1 MGPQSITGAVEVPE
15 AGYQATALLEGGHL
29 YAIQSQGKYA
39 LLYVARVYSDV
50 DPRLARLARG
60 SGGQPALENLGDLAP
75 DQLNT
80 LLDQAR
86 ITVDAQWAYQENG
99 SRRFQ
104 YGFTGGS
111 GRIPAPTVFR
121 QPRVPEAGAAQQ

>member
-1 MGPQSITGAVEVPE
+1 MSVPE

-29 YAIQSQGKYA
+29 YAVNSQGKYA
-39 LLYVARVYSDV
+39 LLYVARVHSDV
-50 DPRLARLARG
+50 DPRLAQLAAG
-60 SGGQPALENLGDLAP
+60 SGVNPGLQSLGDLSP

-80 LLDQAR
+80 LLDRAQ
-86 ITVDAQWAYQENG
+86 ITVDVQWAYQEDG

-111 GRIPAPTVFR
+111 GRAPAPTVFR
-121 QPRVPEAGAAQQ
+121 QPRIPEGGAARQ